1 MLAAALYGAG
11 DIRLEERGMPRCPPG
26 GALVRVSACGLCASD
41 LKMFR
46 AGHKELVLPRV
57 LGHEVAGVV
66 EFLDG
71 KASGL
76 AMGRAVQVA
85 PGVGCGVCE
94 ACRAGRHNRCPEVK
108 VLGFSIDGGLA
119 EYLALP
125 AQSLACGAVNP
136 LPAGMEPAVATLAEP
151 LACAINGLHGAGL
164 RRGQRVVIFGAG
176 VVGRLA
182 ALAARYL
189 GANRVLSVGIDPARL
204 AGLDNPGLDASSGF
218 DPTAAQDKL
227 GGPAQVALSACP
239 DPRAVCWGAELLEPG
254 GRLVVFS
261 GLREP
266 AGLDLNLVHY
276 RELRLVGAYGCTS
289 SQNRLA
295 LRILSE
301 HVASAASLIT
311 GRQPLA
317 RIQEGMNL
325 AQIKSQIK
333 VVIEP

>member
-11 DIRLEERGMPRCPPG
+11 DIRLEERGVPFCPPG

-41 LKMFR
+41 VKMFR

-57 LGHEVAGVV
+57 PGHEVAGTLTA
-66 EFLDG
+66 LDVS
-71 KASGL
+71 APGL
-76 AMGRAVQVA
+76 AVGQAVQVA

-94 ACRAGRHNRCPEVK
+94 ACRAGRHNRCPEVR

-125 AQSLACGAVNP
+125 VQSLACGAVNP
-136 LPAGMEPAVATLAEP
+136 MPAGLEPAVATLAEP
-151 LACAINGLHGAGL
+151 LACALNGLHGAGL
-164 RRGQRVVIFGAG
+164 RRGQRMAVFGAG

-189 GANRVLSVGIDPARL
+189 GAARVLSVDIDPARL
-204 AGLDNPGLDASSGF
+204 AGLDNPGLDASDGF
-218 DPTAAQDKL
+218 DSTAARYKL
-227 GGPAQVALSACP
+227 GGPAQVALAACP
-239 DPRAVCWGAELLEPG
+239 DPRAVCWGAGLLEPG

-301 HVASAASLIT
+301 HAASAASLIT
-311 GRQPLA
+311 GRLPLA
-317 RIQEGMNL
+317 QIQKGMNL
-325 AQIKSQIK
+325 AQMKSQIK